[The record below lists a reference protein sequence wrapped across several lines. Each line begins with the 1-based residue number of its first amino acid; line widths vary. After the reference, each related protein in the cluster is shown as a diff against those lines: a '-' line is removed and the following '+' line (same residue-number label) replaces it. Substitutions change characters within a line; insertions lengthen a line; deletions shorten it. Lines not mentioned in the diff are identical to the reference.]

1 MILLY
6 LWLVWIKRIMRQGE
20 SKIPHINGGKIPR
33 RPSSS
38 CKTLLDWVALGIVH
52 IAWRVWYKNMAC
64 NATFFGVGRR
74 NIFFLC
80 ICTRNCIIITIV
92 IINIIVYIVVVVVCQ
107 NRQVIATCLGCC
119 WYSGGAPRVPATSAE
134 KWVRGME
141 GDSGIAIEDI
151 CEDGMWNL
159 GGGLL
164 QMSMRAGILFGV
176 AAVVAVAMVGVM
188 SFFEKSSVL
197 VTEVEVECL
206 GVSFGLME
214 GDNLYLG

>member
-1 MILLY
+1 
-6 LWLVWIKRIMRQGE
+6 
-20 SKIPHINGGKIPR
+20 
-33 RPSSS
+33 
-38 CKTLLDWVALGIVH
+38 
-52 IAWRVWYKNMAC
+52 
-64 NATFFGVGRR
+64 
-74 NIFFLC
+74 
-80 ICTRNCIIITIV
+80 
-92 IINIIVYIVVVVVCQ
+92 
-107 NRQVIATCLGCC
+107 
-119 WYSGGAPRVPATSAE
+119 
-134 KWVRGME
+134 ME

-151 CEDGMWNL
+151 CEDGMLNL